1 MELMN
6 CSQRQRDL
14 LNLLLISNDW
24 LNGTELSNR
33 LNVSDRTIRK
43 DIIELNSTLQQ
54 YHSII
59 LSERG
64 KGYLLNSNNRK
75 FLLSSL
81 NNYNHPDEK
90 ENRIFEIIMM
100 FASFPDGIDLYD
112 MEEELFI
119 SRTTLEKELK
129 NIQKILSRHYPA
141 LHIYRE
147 KGIIQLEG
155 PERFIRLFFNYVLMK
170 SYNSQTR
177 EITAHSK
184 RIDKD
189 HLEFI
194 KNIVLDTT
202 ISFKITLSDRDI
214 MDLVTHLFIME
225 TRIKRHKYIQTLGTA
240 RIGKN
245 YDFLDKIAEQIL
257 SRLIDQD
264 ITSEQIF
271 LLELKQLA
279 VKLSFINIKADSF
292 SQINSSSE
300 IIPDQILHVVNRLIT
315 QIKNDFSIDLS
326 KDDELFSGLVFHI
339 KTLLNRYKYNQQPHN
354 SFVDIIKKDYP
365 FVFEL
370 SLSVYSIFYDELGI
384 RLSENELGYIATHI
398 GASIERQNQEYGK
411 NNIKIAVTTNVPSS
425 YTKLFTSKI
434 ESICGDRGT
443 IIGTF
448 PYYKLEEVLQ
458 LNPDLI
464 ISTCPIEDSGS
475 VPILPISL
483 SISGNEK
490 TALENAFEQLQKK
503 WMYEKKSKNWNLIEK
518 FRRELFETDYD
529 ASSAEDVMYY
539 MSKKMEEN
547 GYVFEDFY
555 KGLIERENLSPSVL
569 ANSIAIPHPLNA
581 IALTSVIG
589 VISLKKPILWKNSGH
604 KVQLVFVI
612 AIRKSEKQ
620 EIRDL
625 FKFISM
631 LIEDKQ
637 KTKSILNCKNYD
649 EFISVVKKIIK

>member
-141 LHIYRE
+141 LHIHRE